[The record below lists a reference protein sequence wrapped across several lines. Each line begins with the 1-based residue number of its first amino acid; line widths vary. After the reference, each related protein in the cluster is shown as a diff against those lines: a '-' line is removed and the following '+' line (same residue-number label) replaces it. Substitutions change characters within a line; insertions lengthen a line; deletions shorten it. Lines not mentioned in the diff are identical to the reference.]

1 MEINAN
7 RLIGR
12 EMVPMRTDILA
23 IEPTSAC
30 NLKCSFCAYVKKDS
44 PKITMKNDRFADYVG
59 QAVAMG
65 YRRFHLTPNTGDIF
79 MDRRIFDKLKF
90 LEEHPEVEE
99 YQFYTNFTIL
109 DGDDI
114 ARLVTL
120 KKLKYMTISIY
131 GHDRDS
137 FVRIAQATGK
147 VYQRLLTNLETMLTV
162 IDRRAGVL
170 NVAIRSTRDMPRT
183 PDTDLLRL
191 LERYKAA
198 GISVKRSQLYHSW
211 GGKITPEDLKGLAID
226 VMDSDKIYKNGAC
239 SLLFTGVQIMATGL
253 VHACACVD
261 VNASLTIGDLE
272 RAAAAR
278 HPLVAQPALYG
289 ADRGAAE
296 RAVPRC
302 LPRMRLLQEHLPQPL
317 AGPEGTDPAP
327 LDRRVQDRARRQ
339 VGGRRRVTSVRLLR
353 ARRSFVRAV
362 MRAKQSNPDRQQR
375 ASAIAR
381 GRYETTLPLRSGVT
395 LSASR
400 WSAIAR
406 AMKRAV
412 IGVPS

>member
-1 MEINAN
+1 MNPAVVVRHGRNLLSVMEINAN

-226 VMDSDKIYKNGAC
+226 VMDFEQDLQERRVLAA
-239 SLLFTGVQIMATGL
+239 FHRRAD
-253 VHACACVD
+253 H
-261 VNASLTIGDLE
+261 GDRARARLRLRRRQRLAHHRRSQ

-278 HPLVAQPALYG
+278 HPLLAQPALYG

-317 AGPEGTDPAP
+317 SGSEGTDPAP
-327 LDRRVQDRARRQ
+327 LDRRIQDRARRQ
-339 VGGRRRVTSVRLLR
+339 IGGRRRGSRPEALL
-353 ARRSFVRAV
+353 A
-362 MRAKQSNPDRQQR
+362 
-375 ASAIAR
+375 AS
-381 GRYETTLPLRSGVT
+381 
-395 LSASR
+395 
-400 WSAIAR
+400 
-406 AMKRAV
+406 
-412 IGVPS
+412 